1 MRLLL
6 PFFASAALML
16 AQEALTINAAVE
28 LAQNKYPSVQIS
40 LEQVAAAS
48 ASVALARTTFLPRA
62 DFLAQVNRA
71 SHNNVYGLILP
82 QSVIPAISG
91 PVLDNS
97 KLRNSWGTAV
107 GILVSWEPYD
117 FGLRKAG
124 VDAASATKRRAELSV
139 QRTKFEVAA
148 AAADSFLTI
157 LAARK
162 NIAVAEAALERTR
175 QLDTIVGALT
185 KAELRPGADLSRIKA
200 EQTVA
205 TTFLIQAKQS
215 EEVARA
221 ALAQF
226 LGLTAATVE
235 VTGAR
240 FDQLPVATPPDSNAT
255 DHPAVAEQQAAIEE
269 VKSRLLILDKSFYPK
284 FSTQGAL
291 YGRGTGASLI
301 GPDQGG
307 ANGLGPNIGNWA
319 LGLNMTWA
327 ILDFKSLRVKKE
339 IESANERKE
348 AARANLM
355 NAEIH
360 GNADKA
366 LAMINGARQ
375 IAAVT
380 PNQVAALKILLEQ
393 STVRYKSGLGT
404 LIEVADA
411 QRMLAQAEVDDSI
424 ARLNVWRAQLSLA
437 IALGDLKPF
446 LELTKDT
453 K

>member
-139 QRTKFEVAA
+139 ERTKFEVAA
-148 AAADSFLTI
+148 AAADSYLTI

-162 NIAVAEAALERTR
+162 NIAAAEAALERTR

-240 FDQLPVATPPDSNAT
+240 FDQLPVAAPPDSDAT
-255 DHPAVAEQQAAIEE
+255 HHPAVAEQQAAIEE
-269 VKSRLLILDKSFYPK
+269 VKSRQLILDKSLYPK
-284 FSTQGAL
+284 VSAQGAL
-291 YGRGTGASLI
+291 YGRGTGASII

-327 ILDFKSLRVKKE
+327 MLDFKTLRVKKE

-424 ARLNVWRAQLSLA
+424 ARLNVWRARLSLA